1 MSTATSTQSTDVRA
15 RLTRTRASVSTFCRT
30 DLGRQVLLGIAGS
43 LLVTAGSFG
52 VGDVP
57 RNETTLQTMH
67 LTWLYFGH
75 GKTLSS
81 IAFWLGVA
89 LMVISWVQVGRTLHA
104 DTSFDRPTRALGW
117 ASLIQSAPLM
127 IAVPLYSRDVYAY
140 LAQGAL
146 LRDGFNPYSDGPVV
160 RPGPL
165 LDSMAQVWATTTAP
179 YGPAFMS
186 LTRAVTTV
194 TGDQA
199 IIGVLV
205 MRVVLIPGL
214 LLTLWALPRLARHFG
229 TDPAV
234 AIWVIALNPLVLIH
248 LVGGPHVELLM
259 MGVLIAG
266 ITLVVQ
272 RHHVAGV
279 SVLALAASIK
289 ITAGIAIPFVLW
301 IWLAHI
307 REDRS
312 TSGETDGTAA
322 RIRPADV
329 AGVLAWIIGLS
340 AAIFGVLT
348 LLVGHGFGWLLGLT
362 WAAKIINWLT
372 IPTAMAHLTT
382 FVSSPFVSLPLLP
395 VLEIA
400 RSIGSVVLAVTLVGL
415 WVRFRRSERDA
426 VKGMAWAMF
435 AVLLLEP
442 STLPWYYTWALVIA
456 AVFTI
461 DRRGLVA
468 IVAFS
473 VFLLQVFG
481 PSDDIFMY
489 EITDV
494 LVAVALSALA
504 GWSLVRRDPLRIRR
518 LTRGGS
524 AEVADRPS

>member
-1 MSTATSTQSTDVRA
+1 MSTAMSMPTSGVRA
-15 RLTRTRASVSTFCRT
+15 RLTRTRVSVSGFCRT
-30 DLGRQVLLGIAGS
+30 DLGRQVLLGCAGS

-89 LMVISWVQVGRTLHA
+89 LMVISWVQVGRTLRA
-104 DTSFDRPTRALGW
+104 DRSPDRPTRALGW
-117 ASLIQSAPLM
+117 ASLAQSAPLM

-186 LTRAVTTV
+186 ATRAVTTL

-199 IIGVLV
+199 IAGVLL

-229 TDPAV
+229 TDPAM

-272 RHHVAGV
+272 RRHVAGV

-307 REDRS
+307 REDRTQPDEDS
-312 TSGETDGTAA
+312 TD
-322 RIRPADV
+322 IRAGDV
-329 AGVLAWIIGLS
+329 VRVLAWIIGLS
-340 AAIFGVLT
+340 GAIFGALT

-382 FVSSPFVSLPLLP
+382 LVSSPFVSLPLLP
-395 VLEIA
+395 VLEVA
-400 RSIGSVVLAVTLVGL
+400 RSIGSIVLALTLIGL

-426 VKGMAWAMF
+426 VKGMAWAML

-494 LVAVALSALA
+494 LVAIALSALA

-518 LTRGGS
+518 LTRGRS
-524 AEVADRPS
+524 ADSPDRAS